1 MGAGSCEL
9 TWMNVLLVNGFR
21 GPKTGVGGFNKTRD
35 LFYLQIPPRLTSV
48 LAPALDG
55 LNTLLQSFVLCA
67 SSLRCAN
74 GARRSA
80 VEATSRRYGERRRI
94 KPERHVPGFTERAA
108 AVPGAAAQPRA
119 AAEPRRAAEPLRR
132 QPAAAKEEA
141 RPAARARRHGTVQ
154 SGQYL
159 LYELGPASFSTCPTS
174 PGLLRRT

>member
-1 MGAGSCEL
+1 
-9 TWMNVLLVNGFR
+9 MNVLLVNGFR

-48 LAPALDG
+48 LAPAPVQQTASI
-55 LNTLLQSFVLCA
+55 NCCRASFCVLV
-67 SSLRCAN
+67 RCAAQT
-74 GARRSA
+74 GHAA
-80 VEATSRRYGERRRI
+80 VQQRPSRRYGERHRI

-132 QPAAAKEEA
+132 QPAPAQTEE